1 VTDEGAVRNLIGL
14 AAAWRRGDKEGV
26 QALRPGPGEDP
37 RRLFV
42 PAFAAITQLADD
54 VGKRTE
60 RRPEDVLEN
69 VRQEAAG
76 TMTATV
82 AEVAIAGLAGDGDRF
97 NRIGEAASKAG
108 EFIPSIFH
116 VLGWLAEQIALA
128 TGTTVDAVFS
138 DYAMTAA
145 AGEAG
150 MFDG

>member
-1 VTDEGAVRNLIGL
+1 
-14 AAAWRRGDKEGV
+14 
-26 QALRPGPGEDP
+26 
-37 RRLFV
+37 
-42 PAFAAITQLADD
+42 

-97 NRIGEAASKAG
+97 NRIGEA
-108 EFIPSIFH
+108 
-116 VLGWLAEQIALA
+116 
-128 TGTTVDAVFS
+128 
-138 DYAMTAA
+138 
-145 AGEAG
+145 G